1 MSVLPNAKTPI
12 TRCEL
17 KSLYTRTM
25 LGKFSDVAALNG
37 LAAKLEDATNALL
50 AREQAYNQQI
60 KELIVI
66 RVEVKFT
73 DRLADQV
80 VRLALKRA
88 EIEDGRP
95 GGRIVSTLFPGG
107 STPIIKPV
115 GGTQIKEMR
124 ALEGRYTEIAA
135 IYPAGSAE
143 LDKITAHRH
152 RYEQALEARKL
163 GMEAAAQ
170 ARAARNLAK
179 EEFLDVFAEV
189 ANRIKAAFPR
199 DKKTQDLF
207 FLKDKTDDGL
217 DVGDDEEPEDEAATG
232 TARSEE

>member
-17 KSLYTRTM
+17 KSLYTQAM
-25 LGKFSDVAALNG
+25 LGKFSEVAGLNG
-37 LAAKLEDATNALL
+37 LASKLADATNGLL
-50 AREQAYNQQI
+50 AREQAYEQKV
-60 KELIVI
+60 KELILI

-73 DRLADQV
+73 DRLADQL
-80 VRLALKRA
+80 VRLSLKRA

-95 GGRIVSTLFPGG
+95 GGRIVSVLFPGG

-135 IYPAGSAE
+135 IYPAGSAD
-143 LDKITAHRH
+143 LDKITAVRY

-163 GMEAAAQ
+163 GVEATAQ

-199 DKKTQDLF
+199 DKQTQDLF
-207 FLKDKTDDGL
+207 FLKDKTEDGL
-217 DVGDDEEPEDEAATG
+217 EVGDDEEAEDDAAAG
-232 TARSEE
+232 NAG

>member
-1 MSVLPNAKTPI
+1 MSVLPNAKTP
-12 TRCEL
+12 TARCEL

-25 LGKFSDVAALNG
+25 LEKFADVPALNG
-37 LAAKLEDATNALL
+37 LAGKLEGATSALL
-50 AREQAYNQQI
+50 AREGAYQQKI
-60 KELIVI
+60 KELIVV
-66 RVEVKFT
+66 RVEVQFT
-73 DRLADQV
+73 NRLADQV

-95 GGRIVSTLFPGG
+95 GGRIVTVLFPNG

-115 GGTQIKEMR
+115 GGRQVKEMR
-124 ALEGRYTEIAA
+124 ALEGRYTESAA
-135 IYPAGSAE
+135 IYPAGSDE
-143 LDKITAHRH
+143 LDKITAARV
-152 RYEQALEARKL
+152 RYEQALEARRL

-170 ARAARNLAK
+170 ARSARNLAK

-217 DVGDDEEPEDEAATG
+217 DAADVADVADG
-232 TARSEE
+232 EG